1 MSGQKITKINNF
13 NTENL
18 TFTEPKVNQ
27 VGGKSVQVRTVDGER
42 ILIQLPKTAV
52 PYGVSRSRYG
62 DPNSTDGK
70 PSLQV
75 SFRGIEN
82 TPALKTMHEK
92 FSSFE
97 ETVKK
102 DGLQKNSFSWVK
114 KKKLSSEM
122 ADEMYKSNIAK
133 SRDEN
138 GEPDG
143 KYPDTIKFKF
153 PTNEAG
159 QVSTLFFDS
168 KGAKDADGN
177 PVQLSSDEVAQLT
190 EHRAMK
196 GYQVKMIVG
205 LQSAWIGASNVGT
218 SWVIRQVMVYR
229 PEGISNKFA
238 FVADSDDDVADESE
252 EEDDEE
258 EEEDDS
264 D

>member
-1 MSGQKITKINNF
+1 MADTNIPIKKFDTDNIEF
-13 NTENL
+13 A
-18 TFTEPKVNQ
+18 EPKVNQ
-27 VGGKSVQVRTVDGER
+27 VGGKSVQVRRNGRR
-42 ILIQLPKTAV
+42 ITLQLPWMRA
-52 PYGVSRSRYG
+52 PYGVNRARYG
-62 DPNSTDGK
+62 DPNSTDGQ
-70 PSLQV
+70 PSFQV
-75 SFRGIEN
+75 SFKGMDGKDSIRI
-82 TPALKTMHEK
+82 AHEK
-92 FSSFE
+92 FIEFE
-97 ETVKK
+97 DFIKNE
-102 DGLQKNSFSWVK
+102 GLQKNSMQWVK
-114 KKKLSSEM
+114 KKKIS
-122 ADEMYKSNIAK
+122 ADLASEMYKSNIAK

-159 QVSTLFFDS
+159 QVTTLFFDS